1 MGQDYT
7 DVCPLLDRPPGDGDN
22 YLQPVQVARD
32 IELATRNLP
41 PEVKEI
47 SIAASFWISVL
58 FLFFIIF
65 CRFLVLVIY
74 AM

>member
-32 IELATRNLP
+32 IELVTRNLP

-47 SIAASFWISVL
+47 SIAASFWISESVL
-58 FLFFIIF
+58 FLFF
-65 CRFLVLVIY
+65 CRFLVLVTH